1 MLVAA
6 DFKYNKDECLFQKP
20 GGNMKLL
27 GLSFTIIFFFA
38 TTGPLS
44 ADKVYTWT
52 DKDGNLHI
60 TDQPPPEGAN
70 VRNVTTYKPQSEKE
84 VLENQRQQQMRENAV
99 DRKQKL
105 EEAQKA
111 ELKAQKAA
119 EEAKIARDKAD
130 AAVKDAKEY
139 IDTHDRNQY
148 MRRAYKYEMKKK
160 ASEADAAVDQANA
173 AAEKARKAEE
183 EAKRAKEELN
193 NIHN

>member
-1 MLVAA
+1 
-6 DFKYNKDECLFQKP
+6 
-20 GGNMKLL
+20 MKLL
-27 GLSFTIIFFFA
+27 GLGFIIVFFFA

-60 TDQPPPEGAN
+60 TDQPPPEGAKVDN
-70 VRNVTTYKPQSEKE
+70 VIKYKPQSEKE
-84 VLENQRQQQMRENAV
+84 VLEIQRQQQMRENAV

-105 EEAQKA
+105 EEAQNA

-119 EEAKIARDKAD
+119 EEAKIARAKAD

-148 MRRAYKYEMKKK
+148 MRRAHKYEMKKK
-160 ASEADAAVDQANA
+160 GAEADAAVDQANA

-183 EAKRAKEELN
+183 KAKRAEEELDN
-193 NIHN
+193 TDN

>member
-1 MLVAA
+1 MMNVF
-6 DFKYNKDECLFQKP
+6 FKKP
-20 GGNMKLL
+20 GGNMKLFCL
-27 GLSFTIIFFFA
+27 GFTIIFFFA

-70 VRNVTTYKPQSEKE
+70 VRNVIKYKPQSEKE
-84 VLENQRQQQMRENAV
+84 VLENQRQQQMRENVV
-99 DRKQKL
+99 DRKQKS
-105 EEAQKA
+105 EEAQNA
-111 ELKAQKAA
+111 EQKAQKAA

-130 AAVKDAKEY
+130 VAVKDAKEY

-148 MRRAYKYEMKKK
+148 MRRAHKYEMKNK
-160 ASEADAAVDQANA
+160 AGEAEAAVDQANA

-183 EAKRAKEELN
+183 KSKRAEEELN

>member
-1 MLVAA
+1 
-6 DFKYNKDECLFQKP
+6 
-20 GGNMKLL
+20 MKLFGL
-27 GLSFTIIFFFA
+27 GIIIIFFFA

-52 DKDGNLHI
+52 DKDGNVHI

-70 VRNVTTYKPQSEKE
+70 VSNVTTYKPQSEKE

-99 DRKQKL
+99 DRKRKL
-105 EEAQKA
+105 KEAQNA

-119 EEAKIARDKAD
+119 EEAKIERDKAD
-130 AAVKDAKEY
+130 AAVKDANDY

-148 MRRAYKYEMKKK
+148 MRRAHKYEMKKK
-160 ASEADAAVDQANA
+160 SGEAEAAVDQANA

-183 EAKRAKEELN
+183 KAKRAEEELN
-193 NIHN
+193 NTDN

>member
-1 MLVAA
+1 
-6 DFKYNKDECLFQKP
+6 
-20 GGNMKLL
+20 MKLL
-27 GLSFTIIFFFA
+27 GLGIIIIVFFA

-52 DKDGNLHI
+52 DKDGNVHI

-70 VRNVTTYKPQSEKE
+70 VSNVTTYKPQSEKE
-84 VLENQRQQQMRENAV
+84 VMKNQRQQQMRENAV

-105 EEAQKA
+105 EEAQNA

-119 EEAKIARDKAD
+119 GEAKIGRDKAD
-130 AAVKDAKEY
+130 AAVKDAKGY

-148 MRRAYKYEMKKK
+148 MRRAHKYEMKKK
-160 ASEADAAVDQANA
+160 AGEAEAAVDQANA

-183 EAKRAKEELN
+183 KAKRAEDELN
-193 NIHN
+193 ITDN

>member
-1 MLVAA
+1 
-6 DFKYNKDECLFQKP
+6 
-20 GGNMKLL
+20 MKLL
-27 GLSFTIIFFFA
+27 GLGFIIVFFFA

-60 TDQPPPEGAN
+60 TDQPPPEGDK
-70 VRNVTTYKPQSEKE
+70 VRNVIKYKPQSEKE
-84 VLENQRQQQMRENAV
+84 VQQIQRQQQMRENAE
-99 DRKQKL
+99 DRKRKL
-105 EEAQKA
+105 EETQNA

-130 AAVKDAKEY
+130 AAVKDAKGY

-148 MRRAYKYEMKKK
+148 MRRAHKYEMKKK
-160 ASEADAAVDQANA
+160 GAEADAAVDQANA

-183 EAKRAKEELN
+183 KAKRVEEELDN
-193 NIHN
+193 TDN

>member
-1 MLVAA
+1 
-6 DFKYNKDECLFQKP
+6 
-20 GGNMKLL
+20 MKLYGL
-27 GLSFTIIFFFA
+27 GIIIFFFIA

-52 DKDGNLHI
+52 DKGGNLHI
-60 TDQPPPEGAN
+60 TDQSPPEGAN
-70 VRNVTTYKPQSEKE
+70 VRNVTTYKPQSEEE
-84 VLENQRQQQMRENAV
+84 VLENERQQQMRENAV

-105 EEAQKA
+105 EEAQNA

-119 EEAKIARDKAD
+119 EETKIARAKAD

-148 MRRAYKYEMKKK
+148 MRRAHKYEMKKK
-160 ASEADAAVDQANA
+160 AGESEAAVDQANA

-183 EAKRAKEELN
+183 KAKRAEEELN